1 MRVETSAARHAR
13 EPGNTC
19 WQCCSP
25 PSPRLRRFLATRCA
39 TCRNQRHSD
48 CYVDGRR
55 VRFVDVT
62 SYALKRGGA
71 GKGRQ
76 GPRRRGSAP
85 PLSVTS
91 FGADITSPLPCSNS
105 LGLSFAIWLACCSSR
120 LALRSRVSIRQ
131 VASIAGGPP
140 SLVPK
145 PLQDCEEEDVRRK

>member
-85 PLSVTS
+85 SSVCH
-91 FGADITSPLPCSNS
+91 FVWRGHYITTPVFEFSRTLIRN
-105 LGLSFAIWLACCSSR
+105 LAR
-120 LALRSRVSIRQ
+120 VLLVASRVTVSSVNQ
-131 VASIAGGPP
+131 ASRIDCRWSPESCAKTPAGLRGRGR
-140 SLVPK
+140 
-145 PLQDCEEEDVRRK
+145 EA

>member
-85 PLSVTS
+85 SSVCH
-91 FGADITSPLPCSNS
+91 FVWRGHYITTPVFEFSRNLIRNLARVLRYGLECQSGKSHRLPVVP
-105 LGLSFAIWLACCSSR
+105 
-120 LALRSRVSIRQ
+120 RV
-131 VASIAGGPP
+131 
-140 SLVPK
+140 LC
-145 PLQDCEEEDVRRK
+145 QDCEEEDVRRK